1 MFMFRRN
8 RELRE
13 KVLEYLDSARDTIED
28 YERGIHDSL
37 AKGRRSLEKQVSNT
51 HARESVCDQLRQRIE
66 LDLFEQSLLP
76 ETREDLMLMLERL
89 DLIVNQSEDILRSLW
104 LQHVELPKCIQAD
117 YQALVSLGSKAAQ
130 RAFEMARQAVTA
142 KGDARAMHDE
152 IDAIESNGDRL
163 EQTMIRRLFEQ
174 QKLPLAEKILVR
186 DVIRVTG
193 QMTDLAE
200 DAADWMLIFVAK
212 QL

>member
-1 MFMFRRN
+1 MFRRN
-8 RELRE
+8 RELRQ

-28 YERGIHDSL
+28 FERGIHDAL
-37 AKGRRSLEKQVSNT
+37 NKGRQSLEKLVADT

-89 DLIVNQSEDILRSLW
+89 DLIVNQSEDVLRSLW
-104 LQHVELPKCIQAD
+104 LQQIELPAFIKGD
-117 YQALVSLGSKAAQ
+117 YQALVSLVSRSAQ
-130 RAFEMARQAVTA
+130 RAFEMARQAIAA

-152 IDAIESNGDRL
+152 VDAIESNGDRL

-174 QKLPLAEKILVR
+174 QKLPLAEKMLVR
-186 DVIRVTG
+186 DVVQQTG
-193 QMTDLAE
+193 QMAALAE
-200 DAADWMLIFVAK
+200 DAADWILIFVAK
-212 QL
+212 QR